1 MFRFL
6 IVLCIVING
15 IAFHNQH
22 VFGHKHLTRSRATSL
37 SDEQPSQ
44 PTEDEENRV
53 LSPLGKL
60 LLKRN
65 DVMGYNADTFPP
77 RSKDGQP
84 AKRQMAWP
92 FQVRQQSNLFS
103 CSHPLH

>member
-6 IVLCIVING
+6 IVLCIIISG
-15 IAFHNQH
+15 TAFHNQH
-22 VFGHKHLTRSRATSL
+22 VFGRKYLTRSRATSL
-37 SDEQPSQ
+37 SDEQPSA
-44 PTEDEENRV
+44 DEEENLV

-65 DVMGYNADTFPP
+65 DVMGYNSNTFPP

-92 FQVRQQSNLFS
+92 FQVRQQ
-103 CSHPLH
+103 